1 MEVCDICGCFV
12 MGDAIS
18 RQEEHLIGK
27 LHCGYSQ
34 IKATLEEFE
43 VGVRLFVRVISHVCS
58 VSVKRTVSGE

>member
-1 MEVCDICGCFV
+1 